1 MAELEGRF
9 ATLNSIWSEERAQNS
24 ASATSQILIHRVSAM
39 EETLRSMTANQAA
52 ILEHVRTARP
62 TTPAQPSIRA
72 QLAALIQSG
81 ALDGQ

>member
-9 ATLNSIWSEERAQNS
+9 ATLNSIWTEERAQNS

-39 EETLRSMTANQAA
+39 EENLRSMTANQAA
-52 ILEHVRTARP
+52 ILEHVRTPRA